1 MSKTANIDLTDPRFK
16 ANPYPIYDQLRA
28 ETPVVRI
35 SIGFGYQA
43 WLVTRYD
50 DVVLAL
56 KDQRFTKDVYKAPKR
71 GFFRKEMLFAWMF
84 GPFIKHMLNADEPD
98 HTRLRGLVQK
108 AFTVR
113 FVESLRPRIESLCEE
128 LLDRVAA
135 QGHMNLMRD
144 FALPLPVTVITEML
158 GIPTADRGRFVGWI
172 TTILDTGIGPQSL
185 KMLPLISQF
194 KRYIRSLIQLRRRQ
208 PENDLIS
215 GLVVAEEA
223 GDKLSEAESMAMIFL
238 LLIAGYETTV
248 NLIGNGMLALLD
260 HPAEL
265 EKLRVQPSI
274 MPLAIEELLRFD
286 GPLELASQ
294 RYALCDIEI
303 AGTIIPKG
311 QMVAPGL
318 AAANRDP
325 QQFEQP
331 NVLNLTRE
339 PNRHVGL
346 GQGIH
351 YCLGAPLARLEAQI
365 AFSALL
371 RRLPEIRLTV
381 SRNSIRWRGSLV
393 IRGLQELPVAFRT
406 STASRG
412 ATSKT
417 F

>member
-1 MSKTANIDLTDPRFK
+1 MSKTPDIDLTDPRFK
-16 ANPYPIYDQLRA
+16 ANPYLVYDQLRT

-35 SIGFGYQA
+35 SIGFGYKA

-108 AFTVR
+108 AFTAR
-113 FVESLRPRIESLCEE
+113 FVESLRPRIESLSEE

-135 QGHMNLMRD
+135 RGRMDIMRD

-158 GIPTADRGRFVGWI
+158 GVPTADRGRFVSWI

-185 KMLPLISQF
+185 KMLPLISAF
-194 KRYIRSLIQLRRRQ
+194 KRYIHSLVGMRRKH

-215 GLVVAEEA
+215 ALVVAEEA
-223 GDKLSEAESMAMIFL
+223 GDKLNEDELLAMIFL

-248 NLIGNGMLALLD
+248 NLIGNGTLALLD

-265 EKLRVQPSI
+265 ERLRAQPAI
-274 MPLAIEELLRFD
+274 MPSAVEELLRYD
-286 GPLELASQ
+286 GPLEIASQ
-294 RYALCDIEI
+294 RYALCDIEVS
-303 AGTIIPKG
+303 GVTIPRG
-311 QMVAPGL
+311 HMVAPGL
-318 AAANRDP
+318 VAANRDP
-325 QQFEQP
+325 RQFEQP
-331 NVLNLTRE
+331 HLLNLTRE
-339 PNRHVGL
+339 PNRHLAL

-365 AFSALL
+365 AFTALL
-371 RRLPEIRLTV
+371 RRLPEMQLAV
-381 SRNSIRWRGSLV
+381 PRNSLRWRGSLV
-393 IRGLQELPVAFRT
+393 IRGLHELPVAFRT
-406 STASRG
+406 SANYSAGAS
-412 ATSKT
+412 
-417 F
+417 

>member
-1 MSKTANIDLTDPRFK
+1 MSNLANIDLTDPRFK

-28 ETPVVRI
+28 QTPVVRI
-35 SIGFGYQA
+35 SIGFGYKA
-43 WLVTRYD
+43 WLVTRYE
-50 DVVLAL
+50 DVVFTL

-84 GPFIKHMLNADEPD
+84 GPFVKHMLNADEPD

-108 AFTVR
+108 AFTAR
-113 FVESLRPRIESLCEE
+113 FVESLQPRIESLSEE
-128 LLDRVAA
+128 LLDRIAA
-135 QGHMNLMRD
+135 QGHMDLMRD

-158 GIPTADRGRFVGWI
+158 GVPAADRGRFVGWI

-185 KMLPLISQF
+185 KMLPLISKF
-194 KRYIRSLIQLRRRQ
+194 KRYVRELMQLRRRQ

-215 GLVVAEEA
+215 ALVVAEEA
-223 GDKLSEAESMAMIFL
+223 GDKLSEAELMAMIFL

-265 EKLRVQPSI
+265 EKLRTQPAI
-274 MPLAIEELLRFD
+274 MPSAVEELLRYD
-286 GPLELASQ
+286 GPLEIASQ

-303 AGTIIPKG
+303 AGTMIPRG
-311 QMVAPGL
+311 HMLAPGL
-318 AAANRDP
+318 TSANRDP
-325 QQFEQP
+325 RQFEQP
-331 NVLNLTRE
+331 NGLNLTRE

-365 AFSALL
+365 AFAALL
-371 RRLPEIRLTV
+371 RRLPEIRLAV
-381 SRNSIRWRGSLV
+381 PRNSIRWRSSLV
-393 IRGLQELPVAFRT
+393 IRGLQELPIAFRT
-406 STASRG
+406 SAAVRG
-412 ATSKT
+412 ATKT